1 MKRTFDLVASAA
13 GLLILSP
20 VLAIVALLVKF
31 RLGGPVLFRQNRPGL
46 GGREFTLAKFRTM
59 TSASDGQGPSDEERM
74 TDFGRTLRSTSVDEL
89 PELWN
94 VLKGEMSIVGPRPL
108 LTEYLPL
115 YSERQSRRHEVRPG
129 MTGWAQVNGRNDLP
143 WPDRLEMD
151 VWYVDNHSFWLDMK
165 IIGKTFGK
173 VLSREGVSQGDNATV
188 EYFAGNES

>member
-1 MKRTFDLVASAA
+1 MKRTFDLLASAA

-74 TDFGRTLRSTSVDEL
+74 TDFGRTLRSTSLDEL

-129 MTGWAQVNGRNDLP
+129 LTGWAQVNGRNDLP

>member
-1 MKRTFDLVASAA
+1 MKRTFDLVASAV

-20 VLAIVALLVKF
+20 VLAIVALLVKL

-59 TSASDGQGPSDEERM
+59 TSASDGQGASDEERM
-74 TDFGRTLRSTSVDEL
+74 SDFGRTLRSTSLDEL

>member
-74 TDFGRTLRSTSVDEL
+74 TDFGRTLRSTSLDEL

>member
-20 VLAIVALLVKF
+20 VLAIVALLVKL

-46 GGREFTLAKFRTM
+46 GGREFTLTKFRTM

-74 TDFGRTLRSTSVDEL
+74 TDFGRTLRSTSLDEL

>member
-1 MKRTFDLVASAA
+1 
-13 GLLILSP
+13 
-20 VLAIVALLVKF
+20 
-31 RLGGPVLFRQNRPGL
+31 
-46 GGREFTLAKFRTM
+46 
-59 TSASDGQGPSDEERM
+59 
-74 TDFGRTLRSTSVDEL
+74 
-89 PELWN
+89 
-94 VLKGEMSIVGPRPL
+94 MSIVGPRPL

-151 VWYVDNHSFWLDMK
+151 AWYVDNHSFWLDMK

>member
-20 VLAIVALLVKF
+20 VLAIVALLVKL

-59 TSASDGQGPSDEERM
+59 TSASDGRGPSDEERM
-74 TDFGRTLRSTSVDEL
+74 TDFGRTLRSTSLDEL

-129 MTGWAQVNGRNDLP
+129 ITGWAQVNGRNDLP

-151 VWYVDNHSFWLDMK
+151 AWYVDNHSFWLDMK

>member
-1 MKRTFDLVASAA
+1 VKRTFDLVASAA

-46 GGREFTLAKFRTM
+46 GGREFTLTKFRTM
-59 TSASDGQGPSDEERM
+59 TTAADGQGPSDEERM
-74 TDFGRTLRSTSVDEL
+74 TDFGRTLRSTSLDEL

-151 VWYVDNHSFWLDMK
+151 AWYVDNHSFWLDMK

>member
-1 MKRTFDLVASAA
+1 VKRTFDLLASAA

-74 TDFGRTLRSTSVDEL
+74 TDFGRTLRSTSLDEL

-129 MTGWAQVNGRNDLP
+129 LTGWAQVNGRNDLP

>member
-1 MKRTFDLVASAA
+1 VKRTFDLVASAA